1 MRRSHFGVFEFLLD
15 GRKLGPNLDLYHP
28 EASVREFALP
38 AVPLDAGE
46 HVLTV
51 HNLGKEWLRNKTGN
65 SIVAITLRRDDRGA
79 RLRFYFSAIP
89 KSLKSTGYCFGLDAI
104 LLNRRE

>member
-38 AVPLDAGE
+38 AVRLDAGE

-51 HNLGKEWLRNKTGN
+51 HNLGK
-65 SIVAITLRRDDRGA
+65 S
-79 RLRFYFSAIP
+79 F
-89 KSLKSTGYCFGLDAI
+89 KSTGYCFGLDAI